1 MSGIAI
7 KIYDALNP
15 SIKVIGLEGEMD
27 EPSLQDI
34 KPNLDPILND
44 LTVMH
49 VIFDL
54 KDLNYI
60 NSKGIGY
67 LVAVHTHLSKN
78 QRKLILC
85 SAQETVMDVM
95 SLVGLTSI
103 IPHFE
108 TLEEALQQTPS
119 VA

>member
-1 MSGIAI
+1 MSEIII
-7 KIYDALNP
+7 KIYDARTP
-15 SIKVIGLEGEMD
+15 STKVIGLEGEMD

-34 KPNLDPILND
+34 KLNIDPILND
-44 LTVMH
+44 LAVTR

-54 KDLNYI
+54 KDLSYI

-78 QRKLILC
+78 KRKLILC
-85 SAQETVMDVM
+85 SAQEPVIDVM

-103 IPHFE
+103 IPHHE
-108 TLEEALQQTPS
+108 TLEEALS
-119 VA
+119 A

>member
-1 MSGIAI
+1 MSNIAVKIMDGPSPAI
-7 KIYDALNP
+7 KVVA
-15 SIKVIGLEGEMD
+15 LEGEMD

-34 KPNLDPILND
+34 RLNLDPVLND
-44 LTVMH
+44 MNAKAL
-49 VIFDL
+49 IFDL
-54 KDLNYI
+54 KDLAYI

-67 LVAVHTHLSKN
+67 LVAVHTHLSKG

-103 IPHFE
+103 IPHHE
-108 TLEEALQQTPS
+108 KLEEAL
-119 VA
+119 AAAA